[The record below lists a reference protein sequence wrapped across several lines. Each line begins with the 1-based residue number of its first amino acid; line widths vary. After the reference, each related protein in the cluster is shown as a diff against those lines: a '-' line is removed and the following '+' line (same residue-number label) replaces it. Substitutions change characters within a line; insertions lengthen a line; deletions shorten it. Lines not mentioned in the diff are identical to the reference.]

1 MARKHEAVSWLGRGL
16 SLAEIAERMG
26 VSIEQLMGY
35 LFNQVGEGGIRRS
48 DILFAIGG
56 ETRMAVQAV
65 KQEHGEIDRWQI
77 RRIVTSQYPGVNAHE
92 AWVYVTLSK
101 PEVYL
106 GDMYWYLYTLEKFFH
121 VYIQSVLMKAHGG
134 DWWRMGIPENIRA
147 ECAATRERDPEP
159 AAEPYCYTTLIQIKE
174 IMDRR
179 WNLFSKV
186 VAKRPASNKAE
197 FLSGLTRLNQIRN
210 RVMHASKGNPPDEND
225 FRVIRE
231 FIAFADFGNWTSDPA
246 AKMLVESGDLGPVQ

>member
-1 MARKHEAVSWLGRGL
+1 LHENRV
-16 SLAEIAERMG
+16 
-26 VSIEQLMGY
+26 
-35 LFNQVGEGGIRRS
+35 
-48 DILFAIGG
+48 
-56 ETRMAVQAV
+56 
-65 KQEHGEIDRWQI
+65 
-77 RRIVTSQYPGVNAHE
+77 
-92 AWVYVTLSK
+92 
-101 PEVYL
+101 
-106 GDMYWYLYTLEKFFH
+106 
-121 VYIQSVLMKAHGG
+121 
-134 DWWRMGIPENIRA
+134 
-147 ECAATRERDPEP
+147 PEP

>member
-147 ECAATRERDPEP
+147 ECAATRERDPEHI
-159 AAEPYCYTTLIQIKE
+159 LIE
-174 IMDRR
+174 R
-179 WNLFSKV
+179 
-186 VAKRPASNKAE
+186 
-197 FLSGLTRLNQIRN
+197 
-210 RVMHASKGNPPDEND
+210 
-225 FRVIRE
+225 
-231 FIAFADFGNWTSDPA
+231 
-246 AKMLVESGDLGPVQ
+246 